1 MNSLKEYFQC
11 KNFGAV
17 LSDPVSFK
25 DGLELLFTHK
35 PGDQFLYQV
44 LNGKLRKI
52 KRNHE
57 NRFVQTIAS
66 TMEDSE
72 ENLVYF
78 SESQTFL
85 NWAPE
90 TIKDGFYLGAKIQFE
105 RPITIG
111 KAIDLM
117 KSGKFVKLKNP
128 KTNTIQC
135 LSLLKFSGNYYWKNA
150 DGGDEP
156 VSYGKLLL
164 SELLDY
170 EFFEIVKIDDQEEKI

>member
-11 KNFGAV
+11 KNFGV
-17 LSDPVSFK
+17 YLSNPVSFK

-90 TIKDGFYLGAKIQFE
+90 TIKNGFHLKAEIQYE
-105 RPITIG
+105 RSITIG

-117 KSGKFVKLKNP
+117 MSGKFVKLKNP
-128 KTNTIQC
+128 QTGIT
-135 LSLLKFSGNYYWKNA
+135 SLLKLLKVSGHYYWKNINRS
-150 DGGDEP
+150 DEP
-156 VSYGKLLL
+156 LECGSLPL

-170 EFFEIVKIDDQEEKI
+170 KFFEVVKIDDQEEKI

>member
-1 MNSLKEYFQC
+1 MNSFKNYIQC

-35 PGDQFLYQV
+35 PETQFLYQI

-57 NRFVQTIAS
+57 NRFVQEIADIA
-66 TMEDSE
+66 EDSKE
-72 ENLVYF
+72 DLIYF

-90 TIKDGFYLGAKIQFE
+90 TIKNGFYLKAEFKYE
-105 RPITIG
+105 KSITIG
-111 KAIDLM
+111 EAIDLM

-128 KTNTIQC
+128 KTNTIQY
-135 LSLLKFSGNYYWKNA
+135 LKLLKFSGNYYWKNV

-170 EFFEIVKIDDQEEKI
+170 EFFEIVKIDDQKEKI

>member
-1 MNSLKEYFQC
+1 MNSFKEHIQC
-11 KNFGAV
+11 KNFGV
-17 LSDPVSFK
+17 YLSNPVSFK

-52 KRNHE
+52 KRNCK
-57 NRFVQTIAS
+57 NQFVQVIVS
-66 TMEDSE
+66 VMKDSE
-72 ENLVYF
+72 ENPVYF
-78 SESQTFL
+78 SELQTFL

-90 TIKDGFYLGAKIQFE
+90 TIKNGFHLKAEIQYE
-105 RPITIG
+105 RSITIG

-117 KSGKFVKLKNP
+117 MSGKFVKLKNP
-128 KTNTIQC
+128 QTGTT
-135 LSLLKFSGNYYWKNA
+135 SLLKLLKVSGHYYWKNIN
-150 DGGDEP
+150 GFDEP
-156 VSYGKLLL
+156 LECGSLPL

>member
-1 MNSLKEYFQC
+1 MNSFKKYIQC
-11 KNFGAV
+11 KNFGV
-17 LSDPVSFK
+17 YLSNPVSFK

-35 PGDQFLYQV
+35 PGRQLLYQV

-66 TMEDSE
+66 TMEYSE
-72 ENLVYF
+72 ENPVYF

-90 TIKDGFYLGAKIQFE
+90 TIKNGFHLKAEIQYE

-117 KSGKFVKLKNP
+117 MSGKFVKLKAP
-128 KTNTIQC
+128 R
-135 LSLLKFSGNYYWKNA
+135 L
-150 DGGDEP
+150 
-156 VSYGKLLL
+156 
-164 SELLDY
+164 ELLR
-170 EFFEIVKIDDQEEKI
+170 FLNF